1 MSEPVWINK
10 AALML
15 AHRQALAEYGGLEGI
30 RDEGLLESALA
41 RPENLYAYEG
51 IKDVSRLAVS
61 YAVGILRNHPFA
73 DGNKRAAFIAL
84 NIFLGCNGLRLKVD
98 AFEAGNTFFAAASG
112 EISEEDLGAWVL
124 KHTIA
129 GPRKA

>member
-41 RPENLYAYEG
+41 RPKNLYAYEG

-61 YAVGILRNHPFA
+61 YVVGILR
-73 DGNKRAAFIAL
+73 
-84 NIFLGCNGLRLKVD
+84 
-98 AFEAGNTFFAAASG
+98 
-112 EISEEDLGAWVL
+112 
-124 KHTIA
+124 
-129 GPRKA
+129 

>member
-15 AHRQALAEYGGLEGI
+15 AHRQSLAEYVGLEGI

-41 RPENLYAYEG
+41 RPKNLYSYEG

-98 AFEAGNTFFAAASG
+98 AFEAGNIFLRLLQGRLAKR
-112 EISEEDLGAWVL
+112 I
-124 KHTIA
+124 
-129 GPRKA
+129 